1 MSAFPPTRSIPSI
14 PLPQDTALKYLSSYL
29 QSLPNNPHF
38 LPNARLT
45 STGPTEGTSS
55 SITIHNLQRVEAG
68 LRGEFLKPE
77 LEFEEEA
84 VGVAEGMD
92 DGTNKEADGEG
103 WQDLGEY
110 QREQSIEG
118 GVMQEGDSEWEGRRS
133 MNGEEGDM
141 DDNEDAEALKA
152 KVKKT
157 HKKALAPTPVDKEAR
172 KREKKAREKE
182 LKRQKALA
190 ARKVAEES

>member
-14 PLPQDTALKYLSSYL
+14 PLPPDTALKYLTSYL
-29 QSLPNNPHF
+29 ASLPNNPHL

-45 STGPTEGTSS
+45 SAGPTDGTSS

-77 LEFEEEA
+77 LELEEEA

-92 DGTNKEADGEG
+92 DGTNKEGTDGEG

-118 GVMQEGDSEWEGRRS
+118 GEIQEDARVGNGAEGDEDE
-133 MNGEEGDM
+133 D
-141 DDNEDAEALKA
+141 EDAEAPEAK
-152 KVKKT
+152 KVKTT
-157 HKKALAPTPVDKEAR
+157 HKKAAALAPKPVDKEAR

-190 ARKVAEES
+190 AMKAAEES